1 MEIAWGKVW
10 QGSRGR
16 LKAAWLVTCGL
27 IAIYLGAVEPMNR
40 FSQEQAPRQTGL
52 GAVAVGFD
60 AVSLWRQT
68 PVHATLGKVREG
80 VVGGVPGGLA
90 ASRTS
95 TTMHSASVASL
106 LAPPPPPPGTTE
118 DRKTIRTGE
127 MDLIVKSPR
136 DVSEKVRELT
146 ERLGGFLVNSEINGG
161 NDAASASLQIR
172 VPVNK
177 FEEARVEIHKL
188 GLRIESEKLNAEDVT
203 RQYVDQS
210 ARLRNLHAQ
219 ERQYLGILK
228 QAKTVKDT
236 VDVSEKLD
244 EVRSEIE
251 TQQAE
256 FDALAK
262 QVETVALTISLS
274 AEAEAQVF
282 GLQWRPLYQLKTS
295 ARQGIDGFG
304 DYAAAMASFLFYLPT
319 VLLWLTTI
327 LMGAALGWRILRWAG
342 KTLFVPRPKQTIA

>member
-1 MEIAWGKVW
+1 MEIAWSKVW
-10 QGSRGR
+10 QGNRGR

-40 FSQEQAPRQTGL
+40 FREEQASRQTGL
-52 GAVAVGFD
+52 GDDAVGFD
-60 AVSLWRQT
+60 AVSLWHQS

-80 VVGGVPGGLA
+80 VVGGVPGGIA
-90 ASRTS
+90 ASRTR
-95 TTMHSASVASL
+95 MIMESASVGSL
-106 LAPPPPPPGTTE
+106 PAPPAPPPGTTD
-118 DRKTIRTGE
+118 DRKTIRTGQ
-127 MDLIVKSPR
+127 MDLIVKNPR
-136 DVSEKVRELT
+136 DVSEKVGELT
-146 ERLGGFLVNSEINGG
+146 QRLGGFLVNSEINGG
-161 NDAASASLQIR
+161 ADAASASLQIR
-172 VPVNK
+172 VPMNK
-177 FEEARVEIHKL
+177 FEEARVEIRKM

-210 ARLRNLHAQ
+210 ARLRNLRAQ
-219 ERQYLGILK
+219 EAQYLGILK

-244 EVRSEIE
+244 EVRGEIE

-262 QVETVALTISLS
+262 QVETVALTLSLR

-295 ARQGIDGFG
+295 VRQGIDGLG

-342 KTLFVPRPKQTIA
+342 KTFFASRPKETIA